1 MFNIYFKEMKKFFS
15 LIALVGVLAACQPEK
30 VQTAFSLAG
39 GSAVITVKVVDINN
53 HAEYTG
59 TYTLTASAGTVSGNN
74 QVSLAAGES
83 QKLAAQTV
91 TLTVNGPKFAK
102 AYTYDAL
109 VPEVLPGGQAF
120 INAIIVVGEGG
131 DYTYE
136 IVTVDT
142 PSDKEVEMINVHG
155 YPVKT
160 IDGVNWYVNESEF
173 LLEGDVEYDVVTGSS
188 FLEGS
193 AKVGFEG
200 VLSNLKEIY
209 TEPIVK
215 VVNHL
220 PITVSAY
227 AIWRAFAT
235 YTTTLRTITVNAKNN
250 KTGETFSKVVE
261 AKVKLLSSTQA
272 EYEEQANPD
281 THGHYVHGQG
291 EHGGANNAGGG
302 IVYSE

>member
-30 VQTAFSLAG
+30 IQTAFTLAG
-39 GSAVITVKVVDINN
+39 GSATINVKVVDINN
-53 HAEYTG
+53 HGDYSG
-59 TYTLTASAGTVSGNN
+59 TYTLTSSAGTVSGNT
-74 QVSLAAGES
+74 VTISAGES
-83 QKLAAQTV
+83 TKLAGQTV
-91 TLTVNGPKFAK
+91 TVTVNGPKFVK
-102 AYTYDAL
+102 PYTYDVL
-109 VPEVLPGGQAF
+109 VPDVLPGGQAA

-131 DYTYE
+131 DYSYE
-136 IVTVDT
+136 IKE
-142 PSDKEVEMINVHG
+142 SDVATDEEVEMINVHD

-209 TEPIVK
+209 TEPTVK

-235 YTTTLRTITVNAKNN
+235 YTTTLRTLTVTAKNN
-250 KTGETFSKVVE
+250 KTGETFEKVVE
-261 AKVKLLSSTQA
+261 AKVRLLSSTQA
-272 EYEEQANPD
+272 EFEEKANPD

-291 EHGGANNAGGG
+291 EPGGANNAGGG

>member
-1 MFNIYFKEMKKFFS
+1 MKKFFS

-30 VQTAFSLAG
+30 IQTAFTLAG
-39 GSAVITVKVVDINN
+39 GSATINVKVVDINN
-53 HAEYTG
+53 HGDYSG
-59 TYTLTASAGTVSGNN
+59 TYTLTSSAGTVSGNT
-74 QVSLAAGES
+74 VTISAGES
-83 QKLAAQTV
+83 TKLAGQTV
-91 TLTVNGPKFAK
+91 TVTVNGPKFVK
-102 AYTYDAL
+102 PYTYDVL
-109 VPEVLPGGQAF
+109 VPDVLPGGQAA

-131 DYTYE
+131 DYSYE
-136 IVTVDT
+136 IKE
-142 PSDKEVEMINVHG
+142 SDVATDEEVEMINVHD

-209 TEPIVK
+209 TEPTVK

-235 YTTTLRTITVNAKNN
+235 YTTTLRTLTVTAKNN
-250 KTGETFSKVVE
+250 KTGETFEKVVE
-261 AKVKLLSSTQA
+261 AKVRLLSSTQA
-272 EYEEQANPD
+272 EFEEKANPD

-291 EHGGANNAGGG
+291 EPGGANNAGGG

>member
-1 MFNIYFKEMKKFFS
+1 MKKFFS
-15 LIALVGVLAACQPEK
+15 LIALVGVFAACQPEK
-30 VQTAFSLAG
+30 IQTAFTLAG
-39 GSAVITVKVVDINN
+39 GSATINVKVVDINN
-53 HAEYTG
+53 HGDYSG
-59 TYTLTASAGTVSGNN
+59 TYTLTSSAGTVSGNT
-74 QVSLAAGES
+74 VTISAGES
-83 QKLAAQTV
+83 TKLAGQTV
-91 TLTVNGPKFAK
+91 TVTVNGPKFVK
-102 AYTYDAL
+102 PYTYDVL
-109 VPEVLPGGQAF
+109 VPDVLPGGQAA

-131 DYTYE
+131 DYSYE
-136 IVTVDT
+136 IKE
-142 PSDKEVEMINVHG
+142 SDVATDEEVEMINVHD

-209 TEPIVK
+209 TEPTVK

-235 YTTTLRTITVNAKNN
+235 YTTTLRTLTVTAKNN
-250 KTGETFSKVVE
+250 KTGETFENVVE
-261 AKVKLLSSTQA
+261 AKVRLLSSTQA
-272 EYEEQANPD
+272 EFEEKANPD

-291 EHGGANNAGGG
+291 EPGGANNAGGG

>member
-15 LIALVGVLAACQPEK
+15 LIALVGVFAACQPEK
-30 VQTAFSLAG
+30 IQTAFTLAG
-39 GSAVITVKVVDINN
+39 GSATINVKVVDINN
-53 HAEYTG
+53 HGDYSG
-59 TYTLTASAGTVSGNN
+59 TYTLTSTAGTVSGNT
-74 QVSLAAGES
+74 VTISAGES
-83 QKLAAQTV
+83 TKLAGQTV
-91 TLTVNGPKFAK
+91 TVTVNGPKFVK
-102 AYTYDAL
+102 PYTYDVL
-109 VPEVLPGGQAF
+109 VPDVLPGGQAA

-131 DYTYE
+131 DYSYE
-136 IVTVDT
+136 IKE
-142 PSDKEVEMINVHG
+142 SDVATDEEVEMINVHD

-209 TEPIVK
+209 TEPTVK

-235 YTTTLRTITVNAKNN
+235 YTTTLRTLTVTAKNN
-250 KTGETFSKVVE
+250 KTGETFEKVVE
-261 AKVKLLSSTQA
+261 AKVRLLSSTQA
-272 EYEEQANPD
+272 EFEEKANPD

-291 EHGGANNAGGG
+291 EPGGANNAGGG

>member
-1 MFNIYFKEMKKFFS
+1 MKKFFS
-15 LIALVGVLAACQPEK
+15 LIALVGVFAACQPEK
-30 VQTAFSLAG
+30 IQTAFTLAG
-39 GSAVITVKVVDINN
+39 GSATINVKVVDINN
-53 HAEYTG
+53 HGDYSG
-59 TYTLTASAGTVSGNN
+59 TYTLTSSAGTVSGNT
-74 QVSLAAGES
+74 VTISAGES
-83 QKLAAQTV
+83 TKLAGQTV
-91 TLTVNGPKFAK
+91 TVTVNGPKFVK
-102 AYTYDAL
+102 PYTYDVL
-109 VPEVLPGGQAF
+109 VPDVLPGGQAA

-131 DYTYE
+131 DYSYE
-136 IVTVDT
+136 IKE
-142 PSDKEVEMINVHG
+142 SDVATDEEVEMINVHD

-209 TEPIVK
+209 TEPTVK

-235 YTTTLRTITVNAKNN
+235 YTTTLRTLTVTAKNN
-250 KTGETFSKVVE
+250 KTGETFEKVVE
-261 AKVKLLSSTQA
+261 AKVRLLSSTQA
-272 EYEEQANPD
+272 EFEEKANPD

-291 EHGGANNAGGG
+291 EPGGANNAGGG

>member
-30 VQTAFSLAG
+30 IQTAFSLAG
-39 GSAVITVKVVDINN
+39 GSATINVKVVDINN
-53 HAEYTG
+53 HGDYSG
-59 TYTLTASAGTVSGNN
+59 TYTLTSSAGTVSGNT
-74 QVSLAAGES
+74 VTISAGES
-83 QKLAAQTV
+83 TKLAGQTV
-91 TLTVNGPKFAK
+91 TVTVNGPKFVK
-102 AYTYDAL
+102 PYTYEVL
-109 VPEVLPGGQAF
+109 VPEVLPGGQAN

-131 DYTYE
+131 DYTFVIKE
-136 IVTVDT
+136 EDT
-142 PSDKEVEMINVHG
+142 SSDKEVEMINVHG

-173 LLEGDVEYDVVTGSS
+173 LLEGDVEYDVVTGSK

-209 TEPIVK
+209 TEPTVK

-235 YTTTLRTITVNAKNN
+235 YTTTLRTLKVTAKNN
-250 KTGETFSKVVE
+250 KTGETFENVVE
-261 AKVKLLSSTQA
+261 AKVQLLSSTQA
-272 EYEEQANPD
+272 EFEEQANPD
-281 THGHYVHGQG
+281 THGHYVHGKG
-291 EHGGANNAGGG
+291 EAGGADNAGGG

>member
-15 LIALVGVLAACQPEK
+15 LIALVGVFAACQPEK
-30 VQTAFSLAG
+30 IQTAFTLAG
-39 GSAVITVKVVDINN
+39 GSATINVKVVDINN
-53 HAEYTG
+53 HGDYSG
-59 TYTLTASAGTVSGNN
+59 TYTLTSSAGTVSGNT
-74 QVSLAAGES
+74 VTISAGES
-83 QKLAAQTV
+83 TKLAGQTV
-91 TLTVNGPKFAK
+91 TVTVNGPKFVK
-102 AYTYDAL
+102 PYTYDVL
-109 VPEVLPGGQAF
+109 VPDVLPGGQAA

-131 DYTYE
+131 DYSYE
-136 IVTVDT
+136 IKE
-142 PSDKEVEMINVHG
+142 SDVATDEEVEMINVHD

-209 TEPIVK
+209 TEPTVK

-235 YTTTLRTITVNAKNN
+235 YTTTLRTLTVTAKNN
-250 KTGETFSKVVE
+250 KTGETFEKVVE
-261 AKVKLLSSTQA
+261 AKVRLLSSTQA
-272 EYEEQANPD
+272 EFEEKANPD

-291 EHGGANNAGGG
+291 EPGGANNAGGG

>member
-1 MFNIYFKEMKKFFS
+1 MKKFFS
-15 LIALVGVLAACQPEK
+15 LIALVGVFAACQPEK
-30 VQTAFSLAG
+30 IQTAFTLAG
-39 GSAVITVKVVDINN
+39 GSATINVKVVDINN
-53 HAEYTG
+53 HGDYSG
-59 TYTLTASAGTVSGNN
+59 TYTLTSTAGTVSGNT
-74 QVSLAAGES
+74 VTISAGES
-83 QKLAAQTV
+83 TKLAGQTV
-91 TLTVNGPKFAK
+91 TVTVNGPKFVK
-102 AYTYDAL
+102 PYTYDVL
-109 VPEVLPGGQAF
+109 VPDVLPGGQAA

-131 DYTYE
+131 DYSYE
-136 IVTVDT
+136 IKE
-142 PSDKEVEMINVHG
+142 SDVATDEEVEMINVHD

-209 TEPIVK
+209 TEPTVK

-235 YTTTLRTITVNAKNN
+235 YTTTLRTLTVTAKNN
-250 KTGETFSKVVE
+250 KTGETFEKVVE
-261 AKVKLLSSTQA
+261 AKVRLLSSTQA
-272 EYEEQANPD
+272 EFEEKANPD

-291 EHGGANNAGGG
+291 EPGGANNAGGG

>member
-1 MFNIYFKEMKKFFS
+1 MKKFFS

-30 VQTAFSLAG
+30 IQTAFSLAG
-39 GSAVITVKVVDINN
+39 GSATITVKVVDINN
-53 HAEYTG
+53 HGDYTG
-59 TYTLTASAGTVSGNN
+59 TYTLSSSAGTVANN
-74 QVSLAAGES
+74 TVTLTAPES
-83 QKLAAQTV
+83 SKLAGQTV
-91 TLTVNGPKFAK
+91 TLTVNGPKFVK
-102 AYTYDAL
+102 PYTYDVL
-109 VPEVLPGGQAF
+109 VPDVLPGGQAA
-120 INAIIVVGEGG
+120 INAIVVVGEGG
-131 DYTYE
+131 DYSYE
-136 IVTVDT
+136 IIEKDEN
-142 PSDKEVEMINVHG
+142 SDKVVEMVNVHD

-173 LLEGDVEYDVVTGSS
+173 LLNGDVTYDVVTGAS

-209 TEPIVK
+209 TEPTEKHENV
-215 VVNHL
+215 L

-250 KTGETFSKVVE
+250 KTGETFQNVVE
-261 AKVKLLSSTQA
+261 AKVKLLSSTLA
-272 EYEEQANPD
+272 EFEEQANPD

-291 EHGGANNAGGG
+291 EPGGASNAGGG